1 MAKDIKFNIKLNV
14 DGKEQIVSAST
25 NVKELASNLGIA
37 KDSMSGFRDAMR
49 TFANVSMAI
58 QGLNSAIQGLAQ
70 QVKDLTDAYAVQEQA
85 EVQLATA
92 MRNTMGASDEEIASI
107 RELCAAQQ
115 QLGVIGDEV
124 QLAGAKELALHV
136 RSKAAIEAL
145 IPVMNDLA
153 VKQDGLNVS
162 SSTTASIAQMMGK
175 ALEGNTN
182 ALKRAGIFLSDA
194 QQQALKFGTEEEK
207 VRVLTEA
214 ITAQVGGM
222 NAELAKTD
230 SGRMQQM
237 SNTIGDV
244 KENLGKMVSGIAP
257 AIQMAAQLGFALNGI
272 VLLAGGFK
280 TLVTGVL
287 ALGSA
292 IKSVAASSRAAGI
305 AIRSVFISSGI
316 GVVIWGIVAAVNA
329 LVDSMD
335 EATDSTKELSSAEQ
349 ERNRVAAEMK
359 VQLDDEIRKLGDL
372 IKAKQDTS
380 AAVEHLNKTYGDIF
394 KTHKTAAEW
403 YDVLISKSH
412 DYCMQLGYQAQIQKL
427 AAEIAEKQI
436 QLEANRAQRRQLESE
451 GRAHR
456 RGAFGGYG
464 TGVSHSTWVENTPEY
479 DALLRSESDLT
490 NQISALN
497 GQMASAQK
505 LYKQTGQRLGSVT
518 TPTVTPSTT
527 PTTSTRVGRGRVGA
541 APLTE
546 IANPKT
552 IEDLE
557 NNLKF
562 YRQQVEKTNIEDKE
576 QLKTLNDKIKA
587 TEDYISE
594 LRNLTNL
601 QKLESTEAPQHSIAV
616 TIPDPHI
623 EAKGW
628 RELQREL
635 YERLSTQART
645 LKTDVEIGIIGADEA
660 KEQLKA
666 INKELEQMGLK
677 PIELDIKTDSVEN
690 SVAKLGQSIASLGSA
705 IDLPELNIAGTLAQA
720 IATMTLAYAKAQALA
735 AAGSGP
741 IGWLAFAA
749 AGLAQLTAIVS
760 SVKSLNKFAEGGIAY
775 GPTLG
780 LFGEYAG
787 ARSNPEVV
795 APLDRLRSM
804 IQPTGYGGNVRFHIE
819 GRDLVGVLSN
829 ETRITAKSGRRL

>member
-136 RSKAAIEAL
+136 RSKSAIEAL

-257 AIQMAAQLGFALNGI
+257 AIQMAAQLGLALNGI
-272 VLLAGGFK
+272 VMLGGG
-280 TLVTGVL
+280 L
-287 ALGSA
+287 
-292 IKSVAASSRAAGI
+292 KSVVGVVMSLSAWLKATAASATVAGT
-305 AIRSVFISSGI
+305 AIRAVGVALKGAFIASGI
-316 GVVIWGIVAAVNA
+316 GAAIMAVVWAVDA
-329 LVDSMD
+329 L
-335 EATDSTKELSSAEQ
+335 TNSTNE
-349 ERNRVAAEMK
+349 AAEGFDALK
-359 VQLDDEIRKLGDL
+359 EAEEERQRVTAENIVKFDEEIKKLGDL
-372 IKAKQDTS
+372 IRAHKDTT
-380 AAVEHLNKTYGDIF
+380 AAVDHLNSSYGNIF
-394 KTHKTAAEW
+394 GTHKTAVEW
-403 YDVLISKSH
+403 YDTLIAKSRA
-412 DYCMQLGYQAQIQKL
+412 YCMQLGYEAEAQVVAQNIAKKRMQLDKMNEDIHNEFANTPRIQKG
-427 AAEIAEKQI
+427 AAKGGFHAQDWDRIQEKRKKRDKQAREI
-436 QLEANRAQRRQLESE
+436 LEDEA
-451 GRAHR
+451 
-456 RGAFGGYG
+456 
-464 TGVSHSTWVENTPEY
+464 
-479 DALLRSESDLT
+479 DLT
-490 NQISALN
+490 KLQ
-497 GQMASAQK
+497 QK
-505 LYKQTGQRLGSVT
+505 IQQEAAKVGS
-518 TPTVTPSTT
+518 PKSSST
-527 PTTSTRVGRGRVGA
+527 PTTQPTGVRGARGGRA
-541 APLTE
+541 ANVLSL
-546 IANPKT
+546 IADPQT
-552 IEDLE
+552 ISDLE
-557 NNLKF
+557 NNVRYYEQAIK
-562 YRQQVEKTNIEDKE
+562 KCNIADTERLASLRTTKNALQE
-576 QLKTLNDKIKA
+576 QIK
-587 TEDYISE
+587 
-594 LRNLTNL
+594 
-601 QKLESTEAPQHSIAV
+601 KLEEVGKANL
-616 TIPDPHI
+616 
-623 EAKGW
+623 EAKAVEGEIPKVDVPVTPKPVFDM
-628 RELQREL
+628 REWAMSFRQAMVDKAEGLKVDVKLGLIGEKEL
-635 YERLSTQART
+635 KE
-645 LKTDVEIGIIGADEA
+645 KIDE
-660 KEQLKA
+660 
-666 INKELEQMGLK
+666 INKALKELGME
-677 PIELDIKTDSVEN
+677 PIDLNLNVDSVEN

-705 IDLPELNIAGTLAQA
+705 IDLPVLNIAGTLAQA

-749 AGLAQLTAIVS
+749 AGLAQLTAIVT